1 MSVTARMG
9 REYLA
14 LGFGFAVAML
24 DRLAVAGVL
33 LRFWGVESF
42 ATWSI
47 GVAAATMVTC
57 FDFGLNFYF
66 PNRIAVA
73 VAMDRG
79 PEARHLL
86 ALGNTLMFLAA
97 AIGLAIVLFSLP
109 LLGSHIGAVAI
120 TPHIW
125 LATTLLCFP
134 TALRMAITVQ
144 VSVYRAHMQFS
155 RQTLLLAILDI
166 IRIFVIVAVAMAG
179 GDLIAVGVVQLLV
192 TCVGVYIILR
202 DLRLRFVLYRLSF
215 GIPRY
220 EELRDMVM
228 ICAGYWTQSAPTTL
242 LASLPLF
249 AVSSMVSSATTLSQF
264 ALMRTLGNFLRTGVG
279 VLTLGVGQEVG
290 RRIGLGDQNGLRT
303 AYIAGA
309 RFFAVQ
315 TTSAAGVFLALAYPL
330 FQLWTGKGALFD
342 GALFWVTIAPTLLLP
357 TLALAPSVLAAAN
370 RPWPNSIG
378 RMSQLGLSF
387 LLFYLLPIESVPLR
401 MAWGLAVG
409 EALGLGVPITV
420 AMYRLIP
427 AAAVRFH
434 ADLLIRGSI
443 SICITFVMARAGNG
457 LGSGFAGLIA
467 GILLGGL
474 GAIFTTL
481 ILGLGARERQLVWS
495 AMRATSRRLSKRR
508 PFGRIRPP
516 SENRLS

>member
-1 MSVTARMG
+1 MSVAGRMG
-9 REYLA
+9 REYVA

-33 LRFWGVESF
+33 LRFWGVDSF
-42 ATWSI
+42 AVWSI

-73 VAMDRG
+73 VAMHRDT
-79 PEARHLL
+79 EARHVLP
-86 ALGNTLMFLAA
+86 LGNTLMFLAA
-97 AIGLAIVLFSLP
+97 TIGLVVVLVSLP
-109 LLGSHIGAVAI
+109 FLGSRVGAVAI
-120 TPHIW
+120 TPGIW
-125 LATTLLCFP
+125 LATTLLCLP

-144 VSVYRAHMQFS
+144 VSVYRAHTQFS
-155 RQTLLLAILDI
+155 RQTLLLAILDV
-166 IRIFVIVAVAMAG
+166 IRIFVIVIVAIAG
-179 GDLIAVGVVQLLV
+179 GDLIAVGVAQLFV
-192 TCVGVYIILR
+192 TCVGVYAILR
-202 DLRLRFVLYRLSF
+202 DIGHRFALYRLSF
-215 GIPRY
+215 GIPRFD
-220 EELRDMVM
+220 ELKGMVS
-228 ICAGYWTQSAPTTL
+228 ICVGYWTQSAPTTL

-249 AVSSMVSSATTLSQF
+249 AVSVMVSSATALAQF

-303 AYIAGA
+303 AYIGGA

-387 LLFYLLPIESVPLR
+387 LLFYLLPIESAPLR
-401 MAWGLAVG
+401 MAWGLAIG
-409 EALGLGVPITV
+409 ETLGLGIPITV

-443 SICITFVMARAGNG
+443 SICITFVMARTGNV
-457 LGSGFAGLIA
+457 LGSGLTGLIA
-467 GILLGGL
+467 GIVLGGL
-474 GAIFTTL
+474 GAALTTL
-481 ILGLGARERQLVWS
+481 VLGLGARERRLIWS
-495 AMRATSRRLSKRR
+495 ATLATSQRLYQRR
-508 PFGRIRPP
+508 PFRRARAP